1 MPSEGFCPR
10 CGRRRSTAASS
21 GVDGLC
27 PRCHL
32 SVIDPLEVPTQLALT
47 RCGTCGAIKEGERWV
62 DADADADLVDLATA
76 AVADAV
82 AVHRSIDVDDWG
94 IVAQDP
100 SSDQIRT
107 EVRLSGTTRSERLTA
122 TANAT
127 VTIATGQC
135 DRCGRIAGGYFA
147 SLLQVRATDRV
158 PTEGELKTAEET
170 ASAYIRSRIDVGDRN
185 AFISDVR
192 RTKDGLDIK
201 LSTNQIGGAI
211 AKQITD
217 HLGGKVRSHPT
228 LVTEDGDGNAVYR
241 VTYTVRLPQFTAG
254 DIIEPEG
261 TTAPVVI
268 TNLGEHITGLQLGPY
283 TPVYLGTDETDGLR
297 RLGDLDDVVET
308 TIVAPAGDHEVQVL
322 HPETLATVTVRR
334 IPHSE
339 PDDGSVGV
347 FVDGDRVWPVPADPA
362 ASVRRLRQDA

>member
-10 CGRRRSTAASS
+10 CGQQRSTAAAS
-21 GVDGLC
+21 GTDGLC
-27 PRCHL
+27 AQCHL
-32 SVIDPLEVPTQLALT
+32 SVIEPLEVPAQLALT

-62 DADADADLVDLATA
+62 DADADLVELATA
-76 AVADAV
+76 VVADAV

-100 SSDQIRT
+100 SADQIRT
-107 EVRLSGTTRSERLTA
+107 EVQLSGTYRTEPLTA

-127 VTIATGQC
+127 VTIAIGQC

-147 SLLQVRATDRV
+147 SLLQVRAADRV
-158 PTEGELKTAEET
+158 PTEAELTTAEET

-185 AFISDVR
+185 AFISDVQ

-211 AKQITD
+211 AKQIID
-217 HLGGKVRSHPT
+217 HLGGELRSHPT

-241 VTYTVRLPQFTAG
+241 VTYTVRLPRFTAG
-254 DIIEPEG
+254 DIIEPAG
-261 TTAPVVI
+261 SSAPVVV

-283 TPVYLGTDETDGLR
+283 APVYLGTDETDGLR

-308 TIVAPAGDHEVQVL
+308 TVVAPVGEHEVQVL
-322 HPETLATVTVRR
+322 HPETLETVTVRR
-334 IPHSE
+334 SPRSD
-339 PDDGSVGV
+339 PDSGSVRV

-362 ASVRRLRQDA
+362 ASIRRLRQQP